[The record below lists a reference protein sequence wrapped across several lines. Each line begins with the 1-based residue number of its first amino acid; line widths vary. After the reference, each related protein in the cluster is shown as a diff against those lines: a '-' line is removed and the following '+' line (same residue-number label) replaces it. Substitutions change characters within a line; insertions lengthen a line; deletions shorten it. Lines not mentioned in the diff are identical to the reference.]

1 MTIFFATTSGP
12 LELIGW
18 SAFSM
23 RARTFSAWSS
33 YAVPRL
39 TSTRLSREIVF
50 HSVRIGPGSMI
61 TTRMPY
67 GASST
72 RRLSLKPSTA
82 NLVAWYHA
90 PSGS

>member
-1 MTIFFATTSGP
+1 M
-12 LELIGW
+12 
-18 SAFSM
+18 
-23 RARTFSAWSS
+23 
-33 YAVPRL
+33 
-39 TSTRLSREIVF
+39 VF
-50 HSVRIGPGSMI
+50 HSVRIGPGSTI

-67 GASST
+67 GASSR